1 MSAPASVTHA
11 SIVAAAEAPVARVA
25 GHEPRLDGEVRRA
38 AVGQLLA
45 GGPLAEAL
53 HVVLIL
59 VVTALVWNTLPFDLT
74 IGWVGAVAAAAGLRT
89 WWRLRVGRRMSSPE
103 EALRTVR
110 LTVAGVGLA
119 WGFGAAAAIPALPL
133 DEGALVRSEEHT
145 SELQSR
151 LQLVCRLLL

>member
-1 MSAPASVTHA
+1 MSAPASVTQA

-74 IGWVGAVAAAAGLRT
+74 IGWVGAVAAAAGLRSEE
-89 WWRLRVGRRMSSPE
+89 RRVGKEGRSRWSPY
-103 EALRTVR
+103 
-110 LTVAGVGLA
+110 
-119 WGFGAAAAIPALPL
+119 
-133 DEGALVRSEEHT
+133 H
-145 SELQSR
+145 
-151 LQLVCRLLL
+151 